1 MVPVKSTSR
10 QRVLAYL
17 RRQPGAS
24 AGQIGSGLKMTAP
37 AVRHHLGILESDG
50 RIVAVGQERLG
61 GRGRPVR
68 RYRLSD
74 RVLGENLAML
84 SDSLLHSCAG
94 RPRRGALLPV
104 LAAGLLRQLGA
115 GPAAGPAASRLA
127 RLVDDLNAAHY
138 AARWEAGAEGP
149 RIVFGHCP
157 YAAIIEDHPELCQ
170 MDALALG
177 QRMQADATQTA
188 KIDPHGQGPD
198 HCMFRL
204 RPPAPAP
211 GERGGAHP
219 GTEMEAGPGIGMRPG
234 RLMK

>member
-1 MVPVKSTSR
+1 MVRVKSTSR

-24 AGQIGSGLKMTAP
+24 ARQIGSGLKMNQP
-37 AVRHHLGILESDG
+37 AVHHHLGILESDG
-50 RIVAVGQERLG
+50 RIVTVGQERLG

-68 RYRLSD
+68 KYRLSD

-84 SDSLLHSCAG
+84 SDSLMNSWAG
-94 RPRRGALLPV
+94 ATGQARRGALLQA

-115 GPAAGPAASRLA
+115 GPTVGPAASRLA
-127 RLVDDLNAAHY
+127 SLVDDLNAAHY

-157 YAAIIEDHPELCQ
+157 YAAIIESHPELCQ
-170 MDALALG
+170 MDALALA

-188 KIDPHGQGPD
+188 KIDPHGNGPD

-204 RPPAPAP
+204 RTSGTAP
-211 GERGGAHP
+211 GAGGD
-219 GTEMEAGPGIGMRPG
+219 GPGRT
-234 RLMK
+234 